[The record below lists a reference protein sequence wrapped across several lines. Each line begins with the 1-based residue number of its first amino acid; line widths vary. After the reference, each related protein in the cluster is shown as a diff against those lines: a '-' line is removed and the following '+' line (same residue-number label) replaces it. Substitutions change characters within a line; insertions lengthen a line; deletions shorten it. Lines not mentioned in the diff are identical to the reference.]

1 MADRQLQPRRQRF
14 LHAWLYRKNYH
25 HCFITPMKK
34 LLFSAV
40 RVTQATLL
48 VAASISGNYCG
59 AASTDWI
66 PPPDSLAQAYRGRL
80 KIGAAIEP
88 SQLDGAD
95 GALLARQFNSVVAE
109 NVMKPSRI
117 QPREGEFNFG
127 PADAIV
133 DFARRHNMA
142 MRGHTLLWYRRTP
155 DWFWSDRSGQ
165 PASRDLVLSRL
176 RQHIESVVGRY
187 KENVY
192 AWDVVNEV
200 IDETQPNCLRN
211 DQWFQV
217 VGPDYVDLA
226 FHYAHAADPHA
237 RLIMNEYATTQPEK
251 RACLE
256 RVLKGM
262 LARGVPVDGVGH
274 QMHVNIYVPSVDA
287 IDQTLSVFANLGLEN
302 QITELDMSLYQR
314 HAYFLSASSEQL
326 LAEQGKRYK
335 ALMQVFLAHRELTA
349 VTWWGVADDH
359 TSRNSGWDWW
369 RRDQPL
375 LFDKKQ
381 RPKAGYWSVLEAAEG
396 RQSP

>member
-1 MADRQLQPRRQRF
+1 
-14 LHAWLYRKNYH
+14 
-25 HCFITPMKK
+25 MKK
-34 LLFSAV
+34 PLIAV
-40 RVTQATLL
+40 LRVAQVTLI
-48 VAASISGNYCG
+48 VIASIAGDYCVADTTAG
-59 AASTDWI
+59 M
-66 PPPDSLAQAYRGRL
+66 PPPHSLADAYSGRF

-95 GALLARQFNSVVAE
+95 GELLARQFNSVVAE

-133 DFARRHNMA
+133 DFARRHNMV

-155 DWFWSDRSGQ
+155 DWFWSDRDGK

-200 IDETQPNCLRN
+200 IDATQPNCLRN

-226 FHYAHAADPHA
+226 FHYAHTADPHA
-237 RLIMNEYATTQPEK
+237 RLFINDYATSQPEK

-262 LARGVPVDGVGH
+262 LARGVPVNGVGH
-274 QMHVNIYVPSVDA
+274 QMHVNIYEPSVDD
-287 IDQTLSVFANLGLEN
+287 IDQTLSVFAKLGLEN
-302 QITELDMSLYQR
+302 QITELDMSLYHR
-314 HAYFLSASSEQL
+314 NAYLLSASSEQL

-335 ALMQVFLAHRELTA
+335 ALMQVFVAHRELTA

-369 RRDQPL
+369 RSDQPL
-375 LFDKKQ
+375 LFDKEQ
-381 RPKAGYWSVLEAAEG
+381 RPKVGYWAVLEAAE
-396 RQSP
+396 RLPSP